1 MIDFWNGMR
10 TPNGVVWF
18 NRFTN
23 EYEFEKRPDGF
34 DAYLLGKRAC
44 EDMKHLMMPK
54 FDVGDIVTVP
64 YDHGKTYWTVMAVRT
79 NQIDM
84 KAAYKLVSAKTGTT
98 LDNVPEVDMTLVKHP
113 GQKKEKSVMDNRYMV
128 KKLIYH
134 GPATIVYWADGKKT
148 VVKCMDG
155 DTFDPMAGFCA
166 ALAKKVYGST
176 GTVKQIIKA
185 SNYEDSQA
193 LPFQGESVKD
203 IATRAMAMLL
213 TDVMKG
219 D

>member
-1 MIDFWNGMR
+1 MVKNTKCKELFPSCLCNTCRRREMDRGCCIAHHR
-10 TPNGVVWF
+10 
-18 NRFTN
+18 
-23 EYEFEKRPDGF
+23 E
-34 DAYLLGKRAC
+34 C
-44 EDMKHLMMPK
+44 
-54 FDVGDIVTVP
+54 
-64 YDHGKTYWTVMAVRT
+64 
-79 NQIDM
+79 Q
-84 KAAYKLVSAKTGTT
+84 LVSN
-98 LDNVPEVDMTLVKHP
+98 D
-113 GQKKEKSVMDNRYMV
+113 Q
-128 KKLIYH
+128 YH
-134 GPATIVYWADGKKT
+134 GPATIVYWADGEKT
-148 VVKCMDG
+148 VVKCMDA

>member
-1 MIDFWNGMR
+1 MPLQHMQAAR
-10 TPNGVVWF
+10 
-18 NRFTN
+18 
-23 EYEFEKRPDGF
+23 DGPRMLHCPS
-34 DAYLLGKRAC
+34 LL
-44 EDMKHLMMPK
+44 
-54 FDVGDIVTVP
+54 
-64 YDHGKTYWTVMAVRT
+64 
-79 NQIDM
+79 
-84 KAAYKLVSAKTGTT
+84 
-98 LDNVPEVDMTLVKHP
+98 
-113 GQKKEKSVMDNRYMV
+113 
-128 KKLIYH
+128 
-134 GPATIVYWADGKKT
+134 TIVYWADGEKT
-148 VVKCMDG
+148 VVKCMDA

>member
-1 MIDFWNGMR
+1 MIDFWNGIH
-10 TPNGVVWF
+10 TPDGAVWF

-34 DAYLLGKRAC
+34 DAYLLGKRAYN
-44 EDMKHLMMPK
+44 MMSK
-54 FDVGDIVTVP
+54 FDINDIVTVP
-64 YDHGKTYWTVMAVRT
+64 YDHDKKYWTVTAVRT
-79 NQIDM
+79 SRIEMRAIYD
-84 KAAYKLVSAKTGTT
+84 LVSAKTGIA
-98 LDNVPEVDMTLVKHP
+98 LYDVPEVDMTLVKRP
-113 GQKKEKSVMDNRYMV
+113 TQKKENSVMDKRYMV

-134 GPATIVYWADGKKT
+134 GPATIVYWADGEKT
-148 VVKCMDG
+148 VVKCMDA

-203 IATRAMAMLL
+203 IATRAMTMLL

-219 D
+219 N